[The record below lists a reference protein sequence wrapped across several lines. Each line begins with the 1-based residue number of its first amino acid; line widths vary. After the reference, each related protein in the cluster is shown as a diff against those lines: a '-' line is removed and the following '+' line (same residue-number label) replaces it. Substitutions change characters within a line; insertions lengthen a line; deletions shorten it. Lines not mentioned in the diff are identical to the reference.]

1 MILENTIGYSYNDI
15 TIIPNVTSKV
25 QSRKLVDPFDNTYVP
40 TKKCPNKKMLPIFT
54 APMSCVL
61 DDVNYE
67 LFEANHIYTVIPTT
81 VVNAQRHVMFFA
93 GGRFVSFS
101 LDEAHDLILNEV
113 YKKGFLKNH
122 TYKLCID
129 CANGHMDRLLFIC
142 DRIKEFAKERGCE
155 IEIMTG
161 NIANPNTWLEYN
173 KHKID
178 YVRVGIGGGSGCFID
193 GTKIT
198 TKENGKKNIENI
210 KIGEE
215 VLTHD
220 GNFYRVTD
228 KIRYKT
234 SNALLCI
241 NNEITCTQN
250 HKFLVINK
258 EDKNKVTERN
268 LSEFSY
274 WIEAKNLDKN
284 THLLVKRIK

>member
-1 MILENTIGYSYNDI
+1 MILENKIGYSYNDV
-15 TIIPNVTSKV
+15 TIVPSVTSKV
-25 QSRKLVDPFDNTYVP
+25 ISRKTVNPFIMT
-40 TKKCPNKKMLPIFT
+40 NKNNNMLPIFT
-54 APMSCVL
+54 APMSCVI
-61 DDVNYE
+61 DEHNYKQ
-67 LFEANHIYTVIPTT
+67 FEDNHILTVIPTT
-81 VVNAQRHVMFFA
+81 VNIDKRHSMFFD
-93 GGRFVSFS
+93 GDRFVSFS
-101 LDEAHDLILNEV
+101 LDEAHNLILDNML
-113 YKKGFLKNH
+113 KTGFKYNN

-129 CANGHMDRLLFIC
+129 CANGHMERLLYVC
-142 DRIKEFAKERGCE
+142 DKIKEFSNEKHCI

-161 NIANPNTWLEYN
+161 NIANPETYFIYN
-173 KHKID
+173 EHKID
-178 YVRVGIGGGSGCFID
+178 YVRVGIGSGSGCFID